1 MARCRCARA
10 LLRPFC
16 APLGKLSQL
25 VLSRPKSPQIGA
37 GARINDGCP
46 SGPAAGAAADP
57 LGGGSPLG
65 QKSGRVYKAL
75 PGPLRARAGADPL
88 GPGDYTLIALA
99 RSVSPLT
106 SRRWPAA
113 GLRHAPPGVGPLTRG
128 GSRLFCRPFPPLLI
142 LSRATPNGP
151 GGVSCQGAQLLGPV
165 PLFVYPFTRA

>member
-1 MARCRCARA
+1 MTVARPV
-10 LLRPFC
+10 LLPVL
-16 APLGKLSQL
+16 PLIHS
-25 VLSRPKSPQIGA
+25 GA
-37 GARINDGCP
+37 VP
-46 SGPAAGAAADP
+46 
-57 LGGGSPLG
+57 PLG

-128 GSRLFCRPFPPLLI
+128 ASRLFCRPFPPLLI
-142 LSRATPNGP
+142 LSRATPLTVPAGSHARARSSSARFP
-151 GGVSCQGAQLLGPV
+151 CSCTRLRVREIFFRNRGRPSAPSSQRSR
-165 PLFVYPFTRA
+165 PF